1 MPMSTLSTTSD
12 RLGGGRV
19 IILFLLFLL
28 ALYEL
33 VTAGF
38 TAFAIICMLPIVVLF
53 VITSSKQRMFTF
65 WLLCFINYFIQ
76 FKNFPLPVPMSLPN
90 EMLELL
96 LLALAIIDVSELKLE
111 RTLNV
116 MFLCLMVWSAF
127 CTIEVLNDTCN
138 LGIDIGGWYS
148 SARMMA
154 FQLVYAFLVFTLYI
168 TTPKLLIKYLLF
180 WGALALFAVFW
191 VWKQQNIGFTDI
203 ENQWI
208 QSRGRST
215 HILQGGT
222 LIRYFSIYS
231 DAANYGIGIAST
243 AVAFVIFGITSKI
256 KKHKYFFLITGIA
269 CIWGMFP
276 SGTRTATACLGAG
289 FMAYIFLSKS
299 VKIAVPF
306 SILFGIAFFILA
318 FTNIGNGNS
327 QIRRMRSAFDPN
339 DASRNVR
346 EINQTAMKRYMNEA
360 PWGIGMHI
368 SYTSNVPANNKYA
381 YMATIPPDS
390 EYVFIWIHT
399 GEIGLTVFIIT
410 TAIMLIGACWI
421 VLFRIDNPSLR
432 GIGAGMCC
440 AFVSQQLGGY
450 GNQVLMQ
457 FPNCLVFYGGLSIVY
472 VLPHIEKEWVDY
484 EAELL
489 AKEEERKRLKKEKRE
504 KSRTRG
510 LLGWI

>member
-1 MPMSTLSTTSD
+1 MPMSALNTTSGK
-12 RLGGGRV
+12 LGGGRV

-38 TAFAIICMLPIVVLF
+38 TAFAIICILPIGVLF
-53 VITSSKQRMFTF
+53 VISSFKQRMFTF
-65 WLLCFINYFIQ
+65 WVLCVVNYFIQ
-76 FKNFPLPVPMSLPN
+76 FKNITLPVPMSLPN

-127 CTIEVLNDTCN
+127 CTIEVLNDTCR
-138 LGIDIGGWYS
+138 LGIDIGGWYT
-148 SARMMA
+148 SARLMA

-168 TTPKLLIKYLLF
+168 TTPKILTKYLII

-191 VWKQQNIGFTDI
+191 VWKQQKFGFTSA

-208 QSRGRST
+208 QTRGRST
-215 HILQGGT
+215 HILQGGS

-231 DAANYGIGIAST
+231 DAASYGIGIAST
-243 AVAFVIFGITSKI
+243 AVAFVIFGITNKI
-256 KKHKYFFLITGIA
+256 KKFRYFFLFTGIA
-269 CIWGMFP
+269 CIWAMFP

-299 VKIAVPF
+299 AKIAVPF

-318 FTNIGNGNS
+318 FTKIGDGNQ
-327 QIRRMRSAFDPN
+327 QIHRMRTTFDPN
-339 DASRNVR
+339 DASANVR
-346 EINQTAMKRYMNEA
+346 KMNQTAMKRYMKEA

-368 SYTSNVPANNKYA
+368 GYSNVPSNNKY
-381 YMATIPPDS
+381 YFMSIIPPDS

-399 GEIGLTVFIIT
+399 GEIGITVFLII
-410 TAIMLIGACWI
+410 TAIMLMGASWT
-421 VLFRIDNPSLR
+421 VLFRINSPSLR
-432 GIGAGMCC
+432 GIGAGFCC
-440 AFVSQQLGGY
+440 AFVSMQLGGY